1 MLSAVCFYQV
11 FAWKFEDGL
20 RLEIFEQCPSI
31 PNLQLHTV
39 IIKPST
45 GQYGLAEEMNSFS
58 SLPSLS

>member
-39 IIKPST
+39 IIKP
-45 GQYGLAEEMNSFS
+45 
-58 SLPSLS
+58 